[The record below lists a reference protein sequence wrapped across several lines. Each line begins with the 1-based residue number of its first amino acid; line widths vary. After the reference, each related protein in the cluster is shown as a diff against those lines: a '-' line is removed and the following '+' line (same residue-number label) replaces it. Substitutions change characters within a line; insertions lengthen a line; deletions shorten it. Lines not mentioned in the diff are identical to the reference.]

1 MREVIELFPVPL
13 YRNNVFVDEE
23 TRRFIMNCK
32 YVRNDNGLFT
42 DANLLDTPELSGL
55 KQLIIKELDFYI
67 YDYLKVVRDVGF
79 YITSSWAVK
88 HQRGDWA
95 QAHHHKNSIFSGVL
109 YINVDDKSGDIRFIR
124 DAKSYNLW
132 PISVCPDV
140 EDENR
145 ISCVEWTVRPKINDI
160 LIFPSHLSHEVTRS
174 ISGIERCVIAFNVFF
189 QGTLGE
195 TETLLILNGEKN
207 ELA

>member
-13 YRNNVFVDEE
+13 YRNNVFVDEGI
-23 TRRFIMNCK
+23 RRSVMNCK
-32 YVRNDNGLFT
+32 YERNDNGLFT
-42 DANLLDTPELSGL
+42 DAKLLDMPEFTEL
-55 KQLIIKELDFYI
+55 KNIIMKELEFYI

-95 QAHHHKNSIFSGVL
+95 QAHHHTNSIFSGVL